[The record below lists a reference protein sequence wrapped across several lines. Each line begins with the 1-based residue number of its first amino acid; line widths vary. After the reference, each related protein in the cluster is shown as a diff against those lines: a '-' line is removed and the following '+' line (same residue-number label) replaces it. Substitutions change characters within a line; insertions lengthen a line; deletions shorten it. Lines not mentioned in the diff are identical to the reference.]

1 MASRPELVQM
11 AKELDID
18 HKSVRVEKLTEKVK
32 EAIDKEFDR
41 KFLISP
47 EDVSS
52 TLLKFMCEEYDYF
65 LVDKEGKRHNYME
78 EPIE

>member
-11 AKELDID
+11 AKELDVV
-18 HKSVRVEKLTEKVK
+18 HRSVRVEKLTEIIK
-32 EAIDKEFDR
+32 EAIDREFNR
-41 KFLISP
+41 KFLISH
-47 EDVSS
+47 ENVSS

-65 LVDKEGKRHNYME
+65 LVDKEGKRYNYME